1 MKRKKYLSIFLGM
14 TLAVMAISMLLLPQ
28 QSVAAAMNGL
38 HLWWEVIVPSL
49 LPFFIISNLLI
60 SIGAAQAAGHC
71 FAPFMR
77 PLFNLPGAASLAIV
91 LGFCSGFPT
100 GAAVTADL
108 RRQGLISREEA
119 ARLLAFTNNAGPLY
133 ITVAVAAG
141 LFGQPAAAMLL
152 ASGHYGLDLLLGII
166 LGLFSRSSK
175 TSAATAL
182 PSTATPPGSLG
193 NLMKEAARAATN
205 NILIIGCYMA
215 FFSVLAEL
223 ICLILPS
230 SITPM
235 LRAMLSGVWEM
246 SLGIDTLS
254 TSGLPLALALPLAA
268 AILAFGGFS
277 VQMQVLAMVS
287 DTDISP
293 RLYLICRPLHAAAA
307 CIYTALLLPHIVQQT
322 STLPIEA
329 VHSISP
335 LTYSLITAMT
345 IVLLWLGMARITSRR
360 KASYNR
366 RAKKNNA
373 KTGF

>member
-1 MKRKKYLSIFLGM
+1 MKRKKYTSIFLGM
-14 TLAVMAISMLLLPQ
+14 ILAMMAISMLLLPQ
-28 QSVAAAMNGL
+28 QSVGAAKNGL
-38 HLWWEVIVPSL
+38 HLWWKVIVPSL

-60 SIGAAQAAGHC
+60 SIGATQAAGHC
-71 FAPFMR
+71 FAPLMR

-141 LFGQPAAAMLL
+141 LFGQSSVAVLL

-166 LGLFSRSSK
+166 LGRLSRRHK
-175 TSAATAL
+175 ISAATPL
-182 PSTATPPGSLG
+182 PSTAPPPGGLG
-193 NLMKEAARAATN
+193 NLMKEAAHNASN

-230 SITPM
+230 SLTPM
-235 LRAMLSGVWEM
+235 LRAMLSGIWEM
-246 SLGIDTLS
+246 SLGIDTLA
-254 TSGLPLALALPLAA
+254 TSGLPLALSLPLAA

-277 VQMQVLAMVS
+277 VQMQVLAMIA

-293 RLYLICRPLHAAAA
+293 RLYLICRPLHAATA
-307 CIYTALLLPHIVQQT
+307 CIYTALLLPYIILQT
-322 STLPIEA
+322 STLPNEPA
-329 VHSISP
+329 HSISP
-335 LTYSLITAMT
+335 LTYSLITAAA
-345 IVLLWLGMARITSRR
+345 IVLLWLGMAKFTSRC
-360 KASYNR
+360 KANHNS

-373 KTGF
+373 RTGV